1 VRLELPLL
9 DSAGDMDLD
18 IKGGF
23 LEFKV
28 PGVYNL
34 RHRLPFP
41 VDEASGDAKYNKTLK
56 VNL

>member
-1 VRLELPLL
+1 LL